1 MNNYIKWFVGPMFRK
16 RDFIKL
22 LRYKM
27 NVEAAEVSDGIIL
40 DKDAF
45 NSMRVAYMPHWA
57 YINRKYINSEL
68 HTRPASHEEYKAA
81 MRNDTISIEWVQ
93 EQEEKL

>member
-68 HTRPASHEEYKAA
+68 HSRPASREEYKAA